1 MARKYKYECAMSR
14 RTENRF
20 REREVSRA
28 LKAARKAQAEVD
40 RVEIDPVT
48 GRISVILAKPQ
59 ATQESA
65 AAKQWLDATDAI
77 VKAKKGSKSAPTRR

>member
-1 MARKYKYECAMSR
+1 MSR